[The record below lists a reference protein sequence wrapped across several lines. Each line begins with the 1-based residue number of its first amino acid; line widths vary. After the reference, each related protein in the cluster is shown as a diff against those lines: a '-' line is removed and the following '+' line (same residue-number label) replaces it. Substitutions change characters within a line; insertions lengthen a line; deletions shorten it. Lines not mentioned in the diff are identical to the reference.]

1 MLFNFIGGGAPPA
14 PGPVQSRLAL
24 SHLAIRF
31 RVSPPFFPLSSS
43 LHSHHLQRL
52 SFIRNQTAQ
61 ESLIPTHPSIPSCIV
76 DLSIPVLA

>member
-31 RVSPPFFPLSSS
+31 RVSPPFFPLLFIPITFNAS
-43 LHSHHLQRL
+43 L
-52 SFIRNQTAQ
+52 SFKIKQPKSR
-61 ESLIPTHPSIPSCIV
+61 
-76 DLSIPVLA
+76 